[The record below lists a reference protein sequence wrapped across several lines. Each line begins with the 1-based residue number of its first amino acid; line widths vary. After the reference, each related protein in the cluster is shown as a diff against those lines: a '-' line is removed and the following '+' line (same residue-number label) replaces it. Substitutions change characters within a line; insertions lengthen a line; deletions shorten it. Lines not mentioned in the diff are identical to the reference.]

1 MNEPDMQTATPI
13 GTNQAIAD
21 LKFANAFKQQNES
34 IRMTYWEKINYKK
47 ELKKKKTEQLMKHQ

>member
-1 MNEPDMQTATPI
+1 MQTATPI
-13 GTNQAIAD
+13 GNNQAIAD